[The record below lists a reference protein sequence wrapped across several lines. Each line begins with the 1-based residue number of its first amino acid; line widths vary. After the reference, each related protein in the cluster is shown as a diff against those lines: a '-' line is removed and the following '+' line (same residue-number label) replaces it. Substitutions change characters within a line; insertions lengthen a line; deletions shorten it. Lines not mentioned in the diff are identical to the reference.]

1 MFLNDIYITS
11 LGTRLGRRLDLDQ
24 AVADGR
30 YPAAEHVAN
39 ALLGVTVSEDEFAP
53 DLAVAAVRQALE
65 RAGTDVV
72 PEDVRLLLHASA
84 YFQGQDM
91 WTPASYI
98 QHHTLGGSA
107 PAVEL
112 DQKSNGGMAA
122 LSLAAGFLAGCDD
135 SASVL
140 VTTGERFCPP
150 GFDRFRTESGTVM
163 ADGGTALVLGRRP
176 GFARVVSC
184 ALTSDSSLEHMYRG
198 RGLKDA
204 PASGDKPL
212 NMRARKTDFM
222 RRNVNDL
229 EAISLRI
236 AGGIGDCI
244 RQVLAEA
251 KCDADDIRRFVMPNN
266 GRTVRW
272 WTMLA
277 DMGVGPERTTWEF
290 GRRISHLGSGDQ
302 TAGLDHLLTTG
313 QLQAGDRVLLAGSG
327 YGFNWGAAVL
337 EILHI
342 PSWAV
347 AGTGTGREADVTA
360 PAPQD

>member
-1 MFLNDIYITS
+1 MLLNDIYLTS
-11 LGTRLGRRLDLDQ
+11 LGVRLGRRLDLEE

-30 YPAAEHVAN
+30 YASAEYVAN
-39 ALLGVTVSEDEFAP
+39 ALLGVTVSDDVFAP
-53 DLAVAAVRQALE
+53 DLAVEAARLALE
-65 RAGTDVV
+65 RAGDDLA

-98 QHHTLGGSA
+98 QHHTIGGDA
-107 PAVEL
+107 PAVEV

-135 SASVL
+135 DAAVL
-140 VTTGERFCPP
+140 VTTGERFCLP

-163 ADGGTALVLGRRP
+163 ADGGTALVLGRTP

-184 ALTSDSSLEHMYRG
+184 VLTSDSSLEHMYRG

-222 RRNVNDL
+222 RKNLNDL
-229 EAISLRI
+229 ESISLQI

-244 RQVLAEA
+244 QQALDEA
-251 KCDADDIRRFVMPNN
+251 KTEVADVRRFVMPHN
-266 GRTVRW
+266 GQTVRW
-272 WTMLA
+272 WNMLA
-277 DMGVGPERTTWEF
+277 DMGVGQERTTWEF
-290 GRRISHLGSGDQ
+290 GRQVSHLGSGDQ
-302 TAGLDHLLTTG
+302 SAGLEYLLTTG
-313 QLQAGDRVLLAGSG
+313 QLAPGDRVVLAGTG
-327 YGFNWGAAVL
+327 YGFNWGAAVI
-337 EILHI
+337 EILHL
-342 PSWAV
+342 PSWAT
-347 AGTGTGREADVTA
+347 ADADEAQAATA
-360 PAPQD
+360 PVPQK